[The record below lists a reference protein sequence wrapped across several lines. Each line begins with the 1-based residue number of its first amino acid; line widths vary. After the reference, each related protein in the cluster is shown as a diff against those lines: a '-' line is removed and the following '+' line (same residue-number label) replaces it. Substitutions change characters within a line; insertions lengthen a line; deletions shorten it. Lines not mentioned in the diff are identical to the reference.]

1 MTIQLE
7 PSSGGLKG
15 ARAAWQRA
23 RQRWWV
29 RWGVDLVLIAL
40 VLTAV
45 MAWQT
50 RHLPGAGTPAPDFQ
64 LRTLTGEQV
73 RLSDLRG
80 KPVVLVFW
88 APWCGVCKAE
98 SSTVS
103 ALRSMVGERAHVLTV
118 AVAYRDEEDVRR
130 FVREQ
135 EADYPVLLGDSE
147 LAEAFRV
154 DRFPTTFVLSS
165 EGRIEQATV
174 GYTTRLGLLWRLW
187 RAS

>member
-1 MTIQLE
+1 MQE
-7 PSSGGLKG
+7 QRGVLKS
-15 ARAAWQRA
+15 ARAAWERA

-29 RWGVDLVLIAL
+29 RWGVDLAFVVLL
-40 VLTAV
+40 FSAV

-73 RLSDLRG
+73 RLSELRG
-80 KPVVLVFW
+80 KPVVLAFW

-98 SSTVS
+98 SSTLS
-103 ALRSMVGERAHVLTV
+103 ALRRTVGERAHVLTV
-118 AVAYRDEEDVRR
+118 AVAYEDEEDVRR
-130 FVREQ
+130 FVRER

-147 LAEAFRV
+147 LTRAFRV
-154 DRFPTTFVLSS
+154 DRFPTTFIVSS

>member
-1 MTIQLE
+1 MLE
-7 PSSGGLKG
+7 QSPRLKHTWE
-15 ARAAWQRA
+15 AWQRA

-29 RWGVDLVLIAL
+29 RWGVDLAVAAL
-40 VLTAV
+40 LFIGV

-64 LRTLTGEQV
+64 LRTLAGEQV
-73 RLSDLRG
+73 RLSELRG
-80 KPVVLVFW
+80 KPVVLAFW

-98 SSTVS
+98 SSTLS
-103 ALRSMVGERAHVLTV
+103 ALRGMVGERAHVLTV
-118 AVAYRDEEDVRR
+118 AVAYEDEADVRR

-135 EADYPVLLGDSE
+135 GADYPVLLGNDALSRS
-147 LAEAFRV
+147 FQV
-154 DRFPTTFVLSS
+154 DRFPTTFILSS
-165 EGRIEQATV
+165 EGHIEQATV

>member
-1 MTIQLE
+1 MSENPQRMKIAWET
-7 PSSGGLKG
+7 
-15 ARAAWQRA
+15 WQRA

-29 RWGVDLVLIAL
+29 RWGVDLAVAAL
-40 VLTAV
+40 LFMVV

-64 LRTLTGEQV
+64 LRTLSGEQV
-73 RLSDLRG
+73 RLSELRG
-80 KPVVLVFW
+80 KPVVLAFW

-98 SSTVS
+98 SSTLS
-103 ALRSMVGERAHVLTV
+103 ALRRTVGDRAHVLTV
-118 AVAYRDEEDVRR
+118 AVAYEDEAAVRR
-130 FVREQ
+130 FVRDQ
-135 EADYPVLLGDSE
+135 EADYPVLLGNDS
-147 LAEAFRV
+147 LTQAFRV
-154 DRFPTTFVLSS
+154 NSFPTTFVLSS

>member
-1 MTIQLE
+1 MQPAP
-7 PSSGGLKG
+7 PSGVLSSV
-15 ARAAWQRA
+15 RAAWRQA
-23 RQRWWV
+23 RQRRWV
-29 RWGVDLVLIAL
+29 RWGMDLALMAGVLL
-40 VLTAV
+40 AV

-50 RHLPGAGTPAPDFQ
+50 RHLPGSGTPAPDFN

-73 RLSDLRG
+73 SLADLRG

-118 AVAYRDEEDVRR
+118 AVSYKREEDVRR
-130 FVREQ
+130 FARKHQ
-135 EADYPVLLGDSE
+135 ADYPVLLGDSALE
-147 LAEAFRV
+147 EAFGV
-154 DRFPTTFVLSS
+154 TAFPTTFVLSS
-165 EGRIEQATV
+165 DGRIQETAV
-174 GYTTRLGLLWRLW
+174 GYTTRLGFLWRLW

>member
-1 MTIQLE
+1 ME
-7 PSSGGLKG
+7 PAAPQTVLSR

-29 RWGVDLVLIAL
+29 RWGVDLALMAVLF
-40 VLTAV
+40 TAV

-50 RHLPGAGTPAPDFQ
+50 RHLPGGGTPAPDFQ
-64 LRTLTGEQV
+64 LRALTGEQV
-73 RLSDLRG
+73 RLAELRG
-80 KPVVLVFW
+80 KPVVLIFW

-103 ALRSMVGERAHVLTV
+103 ALRDMVGERAHVLTV
-118 AVAYRDEEDVRR
+118 ALSYRNEEEVRR
-130 FVREQ
+130 FVRERG
-135 EADYPVLLGDSE
+135 ADYPVLLGDDALE
-147 LAEAFRV
+147 EAFRV
-154 DRFPTTFVLSS
+154 KSFPTTFVLSS
-165 EGRIEQATV
+165 EGRIEQSTV

>member
-1 MTIQLE
+1 MMDGTGTLRE
-7 PSSGGLKG
+7 RAS
-15 ARAAWQRA
+15 AAWQRA

-29 RWGVDLVLIAL
+29 RWGVDLAVMAAL
-40 VLTAV
+40 LLAV

-50 RHLPGAGTPAPDFQ
+50 RHLPRSGTPAPDFT
-64 LRTLTGEQV
+64 LRTLSGEQV
-73 RLSDLRG
+73 RLADLRG

-103 ALRSMVGERAHVLTV
+103 AVRGLVGDRAHVLSV
-118 AVAYRDEEDVRR
+118 ALAYDSEADVRR
-130 FVREQ
+130 FAQ
-135 EADYPVLLGDSE
+135 ERGVDYPVLLGNDA
-147 LAEAFRV
+147 LMHAFRV
-154 DRFPTTFVLSS
+154 EMFPTLFVLSPD
-165 EGRIEQATV
+165 GRIEQSAV

>member
-1 MTIQLE
+1 MTTQPQ
-7 PSSGGLKG
+7 PSNEAPRGI
-15 ARAAWQRA
+15 RAAWQRA

-29 RWGVDLVLIAL
+29 RWGVDLALFALIF
-40 VLTAV
+40 TAV

-73 RLSDLRG
+73 RLADLRG

-98 SSTVS
+98 SSTVD
-103 ALRSMVGERAHVLTV
+103 ALRSMVGERAHVMTV
-118 AVAYRDEEDVRR
+118 AVAYKSEDEVRR
-130 FVREQ
+130 FVREH
-135 EADYPVLLGDSE
+135 EADYPVLLGNWK

-154 DRFPTTFVLSS
+154 DSFPTTFVLSA
-165 EGRIEQATV
+165 EGRIQQSTV

>member
-1 MTIQLE
+1 MSE
-7 PSSGGLKG
+7 KRHRMKS
-15 ARAAWQRA
+15 AWEAWQRA

-29 RWGVDLVLIAL
+29 RWGVDVAVAAL
-40 VLTAV
+40 LFMAV

-64 LRTLTGEQV
+64 LRTLAGEQV
-73 RLSDLRG
+73 RLSELRG
-80 KPVVLVFW
+80 KPVVLAFW

-98 SSTVS
+98 SSTLS
-103 ALRSMVGERAHVLTV
+103 ALRRTVGDRAHVLTV
-118 AVAYRDEEDVRR
+118 AVSYEDEAAVRR
-130 FVREQ
+130 FVRDQ
-135 EADYPVLLGDSE
+135 EADYPVLLGDDT
-147 LAEAFRV
+147 LTRAFRV
-154 DRFPTTFVLSS
+154 NSYPTTFILSS

>member
-1 MTIQLE
+1 MRPEQ
-7 PSSGGLKG
+7 PGLLAG
-15 ARAAWQRA
+15 VRARWQQA

-29 RWGVDLVLIAL
+29 RWGVDLAL
-40 VLTAV
+40 AALLFMAV

-64 LRTLTGEQV
+64 LRTLSGEQV

-80 KPVVLVFW
+80 KPVVLAFW

-98 SSTVS
+98 SSTLS
-103 ALRSMVGERAHVLTV
+103 ALRRMVGERAHVLTV
-118 AVAYRDEEDVRR
+118 AVAYEDEEDVRR
-130 FVREQ
+130 FVRER
-135 EADYPVLLGDSE
+135 EADYPVLLGDDT
-147 LAEAFRV
+147 LTRPFRV

-165 EGRIEQATV
+165 EGRIEQAAV